1 MPGLFGKDP
10 GINGNMNQNGG
21 NMKKLSRVATIAV
34 AAAGWIMTCAGIS
47 NAGGSINAEREFQGV
62 QVSPSGSATGGT
74 TEDSISESPGK
85 CTDRPGACIS
95 VKKAFTAHEVDV
107 QGSTGVGAGG
117 ATSGVPDEPVNSGIK
132 GTTDDTGSDRDKGDG
147 VTGPSE

>member
-1 MPGLFGKDP
+1 MPGLFGKKP
-10 GINGNMNQNGG
+10 GIIGNMNQNGG

-34 AAAGWIMTCAGIS
+34 AAAGCIMTCAGIS
-47 NAGGSINAEREFQGV
+47 IA
-62 QVSPSGSATGGT
+62 
-74 TEDSISESPGK
+74 EDSISGSPENCK
-85 CTDRPGACIS
+85 DRPGACIS
-95 VKKAFTAHEVDV
+95 VKKDFTAHEVDV

-117 ATSGVPDEPVNSGIK
+117 ATSGVPETDNSGIK